1 MTMQA
6 GATSKPM
13 IPVPLLNPKC
23 AIGLAARMCELRVRS
38 TRCLVALVA
47 ASAVLLSGGSITV
60 AQQSGT
66 VLRQTMTALATAAP
80 AAEIN
85 ISGPKSMNTTTKLF
99 LEFGPD
105 GNGAIPPPNPSL
117 PASVNFRITSS
128 INSNVVNFPPAGGIN
143 TAAFPNK
150 IVALTV
156 DQANAP
162 GFYVLSVTHL
172 ADIPIT
178 TTETWKLELTG
189 LPTSL
194 RVMGS
199 VDQGTFKSLTP
210 IGVAAGPP
218 GIIIAS
224 SPITAGTSPTLTI
237 ASTNGLNLSGTT
249 AAQVTISPGDG
260 VSNVNVSGVTA
271 SGLTLSFTL
280 ASCASAG
287 SRTLS
292 VRGATAAFQVIAV
305 PNPPL
310 ITVSP
315 SSVVAGTSP
324 TLTVA
329 STGCISLAGVGSG
342 QVNITPV
349 TGLSSLSVTN
359 ATATQLNVSFTLAST
374 ATTGAHTLTVAGA
387 SASFNVTAPPP
398 PQPTCP
404 FGGRCC
410 ETNPAGTICTVCV
423 TPPQQCP

>member
-1 MTMQA
+1 
-6 GATSKPM
+6 
-13 IPVPLLNPKC
+13 LNPEC
-23 AIGLAARMCELRVRS
+23 VIGLAARMCELRVRG
-38 TRCLVALVA
+38 TRCLLVLVA
-47 ASAVLLSGGSITV
+47 VAAGLLSSGSIAV

-66 VLRQTMTALATAAP
+66 VLRQTMTVLGTAAP
-80 AAEIN
+80 TAEIN
-85 ISGPKSMNTTTKLF
+85 IPGPKSINTTTKLF

-105 GNGAIPPPNPSL
+105 GSGVIPPPNPSL

-128 INSNVVNFPPAGGIN
+128 INTNVVNFTPAGGIN
-143 TAAFPNK
+143 QAAFPNK

-156 DQANAP
+156 DSVNSP

-178 TTETWKLELTG
+178 TTETWKLEITG
-189 LPTSL
+189 LPASL

-218 GIIIAS
+218 GIVIAP
-224 SPITAGTSPTLTI
+224 SPITAGTSPTLAI
-237 ASTNGLNLSGTT
+237 ASTSGLNLSGTT

-260 VSNVNVSGVTA
+260 VSNINVSGVTA

-292 VRGATAAFQVIAV
+292 VRGATAAFQVTAV
-305 PNPPL
+305 PNAPL

-315 SSVVAGTSP
+315 SSVTAGTSP

-329 STGCISLAGVGSG
+329 STGCMSLAGVGSG

-349 TGLSSLSVTN
+349 TGISSLNVTN
-359 ATATQLNVSFTLAST
+359 ATTTQLNVSFTLASN

-387 SASFNVTAPPP
+387 STSFNVASPPP
-398 PQPTCP
+398 PPPPPTCP
-404 FGGRCC
+404 GGGRCC

-423 TPPQQCP
+423 TPPQQCQ